1 MRSVWLFLV
10 VLGLGVFWAG
20 AAVGEEPSLEEAHRL
35 GQQAVEFHQAGRYQ
49 EALPLQ
55 QRALELNEKALG
67 PEHPD
72 IAVSLN
78 NLAGLYQALGA
89 FEKALPLYQRTLE
102 IREKALGPEHPDTA
116 SSLNNLAALYWAM
129 GLYDQALPLNQR
141 ALEIRE
147 KALGPEHPDT
157 SVSLNNLAMLYHSQG
172 AYDQALP
179 LFQRA
184 LQIREKVLG
193 PEHPA
198 TATTLSNLAGLYE
211 DQSAY
216 GKALPLYQRALQIAE
231 KVLGPEHPRTAI
243 SLNNL
248 ALQFR
253 GLGAFEKA
261 LPLYQRALAIREK
274 ALGPEHPDTAVSL
287 NNLAELHEAMGA
299 YNKVLP
305 LYQRALAIREKALGP
320 EHPDTANGLNNL
332 AGFYETVGAYD
343 QALPLYQRALGLYE
357 KTLGPEHPETATG
370 LNNLARLH
378 QAMGAYDQALS
389 LYQRAL
395 AIREKA
401 LGPEHSATAISL
413 SSLAV
418 LYENLGAYDQALPLQ
433 QRALKIYEKAV
444 GADHPDTASTL
455 NNLGGLYKAMGAYDL
470 ALPLYQRALQ
480 VREKVLG
487 PEHADT
493 ANSLNNLAILYQVMG
508 ASSQALPLHQRALQI
523 IEKSLGP
530 EHPHAVVA
538 VSNLGALYLA
548 RKDYQTAEAYFRR
561 GRATGGLVEL
571 WLARGQPGKAL
582 KLLQEKTPTWRDFP
596 TKQVQYYT
604 QRGLALAGEGR
615 LGEAAL
621 DLRQAVEGVED
632 LRRRAPG
639 ERAGFFQAGIYGGY
653 VRPYRG
659 LVSVLGEMSLKPE
672 VLPPALREY
681 GPGAKEAAFYFAES
695 TKGRTLLEA
704 MAQGA
709 RQQTRAEIPAE
720 LRQQEEN
727 LLNRLSAL
735 AAQQEKAWKGGEAAI
750 KELDDK
756 KSSLTAEIKTLVQE
770 LRQSYPVYAA
780 LHYPQPLPAADLPLG
795 ENEVLLEFALGEAE
809 TFVFVVRKGGV
820 KRLVKI
826 PQGREGLAAK
836 VKAFMEPLIN
846 REPDRFSLKGAQKLY
861 SLLLAEAFK
870 EVQENDR
877 VIIVPDG
884 ILGLLPFEALALKR
898 GTGLKDTVFVGDRY
912 ALSYYQSAAVM
923 ALKRTLK
930 EQRAERPLFALGNPV
945 FSPQDA
951 RLAPGLQGRRPE
963 SAQVR
968 GAGPTAFRA
977 LAASQEWGKTTR
989 DGKTGEELVYPAL
1002 PETTDEV
1009 LAIARLLGV
1018 EPNPPDVLLDLKA
1031 NETSL
1036 RQSPLPDYRYLHFA
1050 THGDLPGRVQGI
1062 REPFLLLGQVGNT
1075 GPDNGFLTLSKV
1087 LGLKLRAEM
1096 VVLSACVTGRGMVM
1110 EGEGVVNF
1118 SRSFQHAGAQSV
1130 LVSLW
1135 EVASLEAVEFMTR
1148 FYGHLKEGKPR
1159 EEALQLAR
1167 RAIKA
1172 KYPQPFFWAVFI
1184 LHGEG

>member
-10 VLGLGVFWAG
+10 VLGLGVLSAG
-20 AAVGEEPSLEEAHRL
+20 AAAADEPSLEEAHRL
-35 GQQAVEFHQAGRYQ
+35 GQQALELYQAGRYQ

-55 QRALELNEKALG
+55 QRALELNEKILG
-67 PEHPD
+67 PEHPET
-72 IAVSLN
+72 VTGLN
-78 NLAGLYQALGA
+78 NLAGIYEALGA
-89 FEKALPLYQRTLE
+89 FAKALALHQRALA

-116 SSLNNLAALYWAM
+116 ASLNNLAALYWAM
-129 GLYDQALPLNQR
+129 AAYDQALPLYQR
-141 ALEIRE
+141 ALAIRE
-147 KALGPEHPDT
+147 KVLGPEHPNT
-157 SVSLNNLAMLYHSQG
+157 SVSLNNLAMLYHSKG

-184 LQIREKVLG
+184 LAIREKVLG

-198 TATTLSNLAGLYE
+198 TATSLSNLAGLYE
-211 DQSAY
+211 DQGAY
-216 GKALPLYQRALQIAE
+216 GKALPLYQRALKIAE
-231 KVLGPEHPRTAI
+231 KALGPDHPRTAI
-243 SLNNL
+243 CLNNL
-248 ALQFR
+248 ALQYR
-253 GLGAFEKA
+253 GLGDYNQA

-287 NNLAELHEAMGA
+287 NNLAELYEAMGA
-299 YNKVLP
+299 YDQVLP

-320 EHPDTANGLNNL
+320 EHPDTATGINNL
-332 AGFYETVGAYD
+332 AMFYETLGAYEK
-343 QALPLYQRALGLYE
+343 ALPLYQRALSIYE
-357 KTLGPEHPETATG
+357 KALGPEHPETATG

-378 QAMGAYDQALS
+378 QAMGAYDLALPF
-389 LYQRAL
+389 YQRAL

-401 LGPEHSATAISL
+401 QGPEHAATAISL

-433 QRALKIYEKAV
+433 QRALKIHEKAV
-444 GADHPDTASTL
+444 GPEHPDTASAL
-455 NNLGGLYKAMGAYDL
+455 NNLGALYKGVGAYDL

-480 VREKVLG
+480 IREKVLG

-493 ANSLNNLAILYQVMG
+493 ANILNNLAILYQIMG
-508 ASSQALPLHQRALQI
+508 AFEQALPLYQRSLQI

-548 RKDYQTAEAYFRR
+548 RKDYKTAAAYFQR
-561 GRATGGLVEL
+561 GRSTGGLVEL
-571 WLARGQPGKAL
+571 WLAQGQPGKAL
-582 KLLQEKTPTWRDFP
+582 KLLQEKTPTWRDYP

-659 LVSVLGEMSLKPE
+659 LVTVLGEMSLKTE

-681 GPGAKEAAFYFAES
+681 GPGPQEAAFYFAES
-695 TKGRTLLEA
+695 TKGRALLET

-720 LRQQEEN
+720 LRQREDS
-727 LLNRLSAL
+727 LLNRLTALSA
-735 AAQQEKAWKGGEAAI
+735 QREKALKGGEAAI
-750 KELDDK
+750 KEVDDK
-756 KSSLTAEIKTLVQE
+756 KAGLTAELKTLVQE
-770 LRQSYPVYAA
+770 LRQRYPVYAA
-780 LHYPQPLPAADLPLG
+780 LHYPQPLPAADLPLK
-795 ENEVLLEFALGEAE
+795 ENEVLLEFALGDAE

-820 KRLVKI
+820 KGVVKI
-826 PQGREGLAAK
+826 PCGREELAAK

-846 REPDRFSLKGAQKLY
+846 RDPDRFSLPQAHELY
-861 SLLLAEAFK
+861 ALLLAQVLGEVK
-870 EVQENDR
+870 ETDR

-884 ILGLLPFEALALKR
+884 ILGLLPFEALALKQ

-912 ALSYYQSAAVM
+912 TLSYYQSAAVM

-930 EQRAERPLFALGNPV
+930 APRAGRPLFALGNPV
-945 FSPQDA
+945 FSRQDA
-951 RLAPGLQGRRPE
+951 RLAPEGQKGGPE
-963 SAQVR
+963 STPVR
-968 GAGPTAFRA
+968 GASPAAFRA

-989 DGKTGEELVYPAL
+989 TGKTGEELVYPAL
-1002 PETTDEV
+1002 PETEDEV
-1009 LAIARLLGV
+1009 LAIARLFAI
-1018 EPNPPDVLLDLKA
+1018 EPSPPDVLLDLKA
-1031 NETSL
+1031 NETIL
-1036 RQSPLPDYRYLHFA
+1036 RQSPLPEYRYLHFA
-1050 THGDLPGRVQGI
+1050 THADLPGRVQGI

-1075 GPDNGFLTLSKV
+1075 GQDNGFLTLSKV
-1087 LGLKLRAEM
+1087 LGLKLKAEM
-1096 VVLSACVTGRGMVM
+1096 VVLSACLTGRGTVM

-1159 EEALQLAR
+1159 GEALQQAR
-1167 RAIKA
+1167 REIKA